1 VDDVV
6 EASREST
13 SSRKTYAESVSLMR
27 RTSLTSNY
35 GYFEEWLMNGSLAAV
50 LAMVDHMVIRPLASR
65 TATCL
70 RTLAMDLSSDVL
82 SLGLPVESV
91 DGMVSSMGAS
101 EAAEVLAVAVWR
113 VVARLIR
120 GSAPGS

>member
-1 VDDVV
+1 
-6 EASREST
+6 
-13 SSRKTYAESVSLMR
+13 
-27 RTSLTSNY
+27 
-35 GYFEEWLMNGSLAAV
+35 MNGSLAAV

-91 DGMVSSMGAS
+91 DGMVSSMGTL

-120 GSAPGS
+120 GARRAHNLSRGGDGRSMDCLATRASSQEVSTIK